1 MNKQLRWEYSFG
13 YIEQIKGMG
22 RTLLSF
28 NCIGLRDFAVLLIKE
43 FIKVFESVD
52 TDTRNG
58 SYGPQVEPNPR
69 RQGQWT

>member
-13 YIEQIKGMG
+13 YIEQKKGMG

-28 NCIGLRDFAVLLIKE
+28 DCIGLRDFAVLLTKE

-52 TDTRNG
+52 TDTRNEPNG
-58 SYGPQVEPNPR
+58 SQVEPNPR